1 MVIKSGFSISDVLR
15 EDRVHGRIYTDPD
28 IFELEMERIFGRCWV
43 YVGHESEISEPGDYK
58 STWIGGQPVILTR
71 DADEGEIHV
80 LYNRC
85 RHRAATVCQ
94 QERGNANYF
103 RCAYHGWTYNN
114 RGELIGVPYR
124 QGYGEGSTYA
134 EFGLVP
140 VARVDSYQ
148 GFIFANL
155 SPDGPSLQDH
165 LGNAMPYL
173 DAIANQAPDGIH
185 LRGGTHKYG
194 YNANWKL
201 QLENTVDN
209 YHAGLVHRSYFDL
222 AARRAGRK
230 SINVSGNDVW
240 RARDLGNGHA
250 LLDFGSGMDVD
261 FSSVPFNITVF
272 PNLAFVGIQIRVI
285 FPIAAGRTEVTLYPT
300 LLNGVDPEVNAKR
313 LRLHE
318 DFFGPSGFGTAD
330 DVEVAMQRVAD
341 GLHAR
346 GDEWLY
352 LARGLGNEEIDE
364 QRGIRS
370 GAITTET
377 TQRAIYRR
385 WEQLMGQP

>member
-1 MVIKSGFSISDVLR
+1 MVIKSGFNVEDVLR
-15 EDRVHGRIYTDPD
+15 EDRIHGRVYTDPN
-28 IFELEMERIFGRCWV
+28 IFELEMDRIFANCWV
-43 YVGHESEISEPGDYK
+43 YVGHETEISEPGDYK
-58 STWIGGQPVILTR
+58 ATSIGGQPVIVTR
-71 DADEGEIHV
+71 SADDGSINV

-94 QERGNANYF
+94 NEHGNANYF

-124 QGYGEGSTYA
+124 QGYGESFTYN
-134 EFGLVP
+134 EFGLVK
-140 VARVDSYQ
+140 VAQVDSYH
-148 GFIFANL
+148 GYIFANL
-155 SPDGPSLQDH
+155 SPGGPSLQEH

-173 DAIANQAPDGIH
+173 DAIADQAVDGIH

-209 YHAGLVHRSYFDL
+209 YHAGLVHRSYFDI

-230 SINVSGNDVW
+230 SVNVSGNDAW

-250 LLDFGSGMDVD
+250 LLDFGAGMDVA
-261 FSSVPFNITVF
+261 FSSVPFNLIVF

-285 FPIAAGRTEVTLYPT
+285 FPLSADRTEVTLYPT
-300 LLNGVDPEVNAKR
+300 LLNGVEPEVNASR

-330 DVEVAMQRVAD
+330 DVEVAMQRVSD
-341 GLHAR
+341 GLRAK
-346 GDEWLY
+346 GNEWLY
-352 LARGLGNEEIDE
+352 LARGLGKEEFDE

-370 GAITTET
+370 GPITTET
-377 TQRAIYRR
+377 TQRAFYRR
-385 WEQLMGQP
+385 WETLMAG